1 LTQEPDIPHLLKSVI
16 TPAKELDCILIFDP
30 ETNEYVLE
38 RQHSSFNF
46 QRIRKEHI
54 KGHHR
59 SLSQDSTTASQGET
73 TPIPTQSQEEEV
85 LELEE
90 DSFDELDKIVAETI
104 EEPVSQSD
112 GPRSLFNQEGIPS
125 SVDDDGS
132 SSVDGE

>member
-1 LTQEPDIPHLLKSVI
+1 
-16 TPAKELDCILIFDP
+16 
-30 ETNEYVLE
+30 
-38 RQHSSFNF
+38 
-46 QRIRKEHI
+46 
-54 KGHHR
+54 
-59 SLSQDSTTASQGET
+59 LSQDSINISQGET
-73 TPIPTQSQEEEV
+73 TPIPAPSQEEEV

-112 GPRSLFNQEGIPS
+112 GPRPLFDQEGIAS